1 MQSVAEHVPHNQQV
15 GVLALHSDS
24 VHGQELREQR
34 TAVARD
40 NMLEENSG
48 EWGMIRGEQRKR
60 EHSGARPCINEG
72 AAVFG

>member
-1 MQSVAEHVPHNQQV
+1 MQPVAEHVPHNQQV

-40 NMLEENSG
+40 NMLEEDSG
-48 EWGMIRGEQRKR
+48 ERRMRHGGERQRERSSMKT
-60 EHSGARPCINEG
+60 CIDEG
-72 AAVFG
+72 AAFFG